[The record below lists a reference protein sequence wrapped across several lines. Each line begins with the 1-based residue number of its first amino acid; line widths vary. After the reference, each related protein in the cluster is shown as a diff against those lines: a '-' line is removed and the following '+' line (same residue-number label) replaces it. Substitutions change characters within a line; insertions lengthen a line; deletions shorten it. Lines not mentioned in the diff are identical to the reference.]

1 MAHEWVSFA
10 SLAAGSSAF
19 ALGAGVALSNRLQRK
34 LTPSFEEAYLKDTL
48 PFDSVWDDKITL
60 QSKNGVLSRLIKVRG
75 SNTDNLTSDEIH
87 HLFLK
92 RKKWLDELAQMNVLV
107 KVFTTREEITRT
119 LKGTYDTDV
128 LQSVHNQWMNQFDR
142 TFLNY
147 HYIVLCVAPQLPS
160 SLDKIRDKI
169 YGKKTEVTSF
179 HEHILREATAL
190 TLEALHDLEP
200 QMIKNDESLS
210 SLLSFWT
217 SLIHGRSAPIK
228 PLSSH
233 LSDQMVSCQVGFDT
247 QKGHI
252 EWEDEFGKRFGAIIS
267 LNKWDKDSSPQLMK
281 ELSSLKGQFIICQLL
296 KGSSKAKSLLY
307 LMDQKKQRNLLED
320 LFPNDQVMQEFDAA
334 IELVTSDQASLYA
347 YQCSIIL
354 ISNNQEELTSLIEE
368 ARRIFKSYGVLPIQ
382 ETIALEYVWR
392 SQFPGSESFVRQTH
406 PLSHNVSHLL
416 TFDYEPKGLARCDWG
431 EGPIR
436 LFKTSSGSSY
446 ALQLHSCDEK
456 EALANSIVIAPAGS
470 GKTTFFQHL
479 IGGALRHKNLRA
491 YIFDRFNGTRIFT
504 QSMGGNYID
513 FTNQQT
519 SLFNPFYCD
528 DNPQERVFLPQLLCM
543 MAGTQDEENLE
554 VAQRAIQILFKV
566 PKEQRLLKYLLD
578 DLLPAQSLLKRR
590 LLPWVEG
597 GALGQWFNGSREI
610 NGKLEAYDALDLTSH
625 RLVSFEMT
633 DVQANPQVANTVTQ
647 YITHRIRRVIR
658 EEALPHFIFIDE
670 TAPLIQDNYF
680 KSSVGVF
687 FKEHRKLRGS
697 INVCFQNI
705 KDLKESG
712 ISSVVLDQCPTRF
725 LFPNPSAK
733 REDYADFDLTD
744 SEWAYIKGES
754 KLSRSLKHSVLVKRF
769 NESVILDCDLS
780 SLDPYLKLYR
790 SGSESVKLAKHLQH
804 QWSHQWVTH
813 YLNAA

>member
-1 MAHEWVSFA
+1 MAHEWVSVA
-10 SLAAGSSAF
+10 SLAAGSSAL
-19 ALGAGVALSNRLQRK
+19 ALGAGIMLSERLQKK
-34 LTPSFEEAYLKDTL
+34 LTPSLDETFLKDTL
-48 PFDSVWDDKITL
+48 PFDSVWEDKITL
-60 QSKNGVLSRLIKVRG
+60 QSKNGMLSRLIKIKG
-75 SNTDNLTSDEIH
+75 TNTDSLTPDEIH

-107 KVFTTREEITRT
+107 KVLTTREEITRT
-119 LKGTYDTDV
+119 LEGAYDTQV
-128 LQSVHNQWMNQFDR
+128 LQSVHDQWMKQFDR
-142 TFLNY
+142 TFLNE
-147 HYIVLCVAPQLPS
+147 HYISLIVAPQIPS
-160 SLDKIRDKI
+160 SLDKLKDKI
-169 YGKKTEVTSF
+169 YGRKTNTISF
-179 HEHILREATAL
+179 HDHILREATAL

-200 QMIKNDESLS
+200 RIVDNEGTISP
-210 SLLSFWT
+210 LLSFWT
-217 SLIHGRSAPIK
+217 QLIHGKSAPLK
-228 PLSSH
+228 PLNSH
-233 LSDQMVSCQVGFDT
+233 LSDQMVSCQVGFDM

-252 EWEDEFGKRFGAIIS
+252 EWEDQTGKRFGAIIS

-281 ELSSLKGQFIICQLL
+281 ELNSLKGQFIICQLL
-296 KGSSKAKSLLY
+296 KGSSKAKALLY
-307 LMDQKKQRNLLED
+307 LMDQKKQRNLLGD

-446 ALQLHSCDEK
+446 ALQLHSLEEK

-479 IGGALRHKNLRA
+479 IGGALRHQNLRA

-513 FTNQQT
+513 FSKQET
-519 SLFNPFYCD
+519 SLLNPFYCD
-528 DNPQERVFLPQLLCM
+528 DTPQERAFLPQLLCM
-543 MAGTQDEENLE
+543 MAGIDDEESQE
-554 VAQRAIQILFKV
+554 QAQRAIQILFKV
-566 PKEQRLLKYLLD
+566 PKEKRLLKYLLD

-597 GALGQWFNGSREI
+597 GALGQWFNGSQEL

-625 RLVSFEMT
+625 RFVAFEMT

-647 YITHRIRRVIR
+647 YIIHRIRRVIR

-712 ISSVVLDQCPTRF
+712 ISSVILDQCPTRF

-754 KLSRSLKHSVLVKRF
+754 KLSRKLKHSVLVKRF
-769 NESVILDCDLS
+769 NESVILDCDLT
-780 SLDPYLKLYR
+780 SLGPYLKLYR
-790 SGSESVKLAKHLQH
+790 SGSEAVKLVKHLQH
-804 QWSHQWVTH
+804 QWSHQWIEQ